1 MRFEGKVYRP
11 WMEAE
16 SVLIQ
21 TTLGCSNNQ
30 CTFCTMF
37 DDKRFKVRDIKDI
50 FEDIDAARK
59 DLPACRVYLFGRW

>member
-1 MRFEGKVYRP
+1 MHYEGKIYRP

-37 DDKRFKVRDIKDI
+37 DDKRFKVRDLENINKHI
-50 FEDIDAARK
+50 NHNPMTKKNVIETYA
-59 DLPACRVYLFGRW
+59 W